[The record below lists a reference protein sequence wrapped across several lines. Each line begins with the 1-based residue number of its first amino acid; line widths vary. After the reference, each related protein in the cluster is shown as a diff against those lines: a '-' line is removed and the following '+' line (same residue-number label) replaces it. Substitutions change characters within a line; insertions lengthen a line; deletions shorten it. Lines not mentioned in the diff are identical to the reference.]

1 VPVTSEDF
9 AALERRLA
17 AVPAG
22 WSQDRHGVLDLLAE
36 CRALRAFA
44 PPALAALE
52 QVSWVF
58 ETLDGLRAEAGPD
71 GRLATKLRHH
81 LATARGHLLAAL
93 GARPP
98 GVECDHD
105 AGDRQLDKVLQDA
118 AELERLRR
126 PPDAAALL
134 TAAERG
140 EMLRRVERD
149 LPQSGYAG
157 GQCLRLLR
165 HAEAQ
170 DALVREL
177 YAVVADLHEDH
188 GPAVAAYERGRAEG
202 REQAARKV
210 EGWVGAN
217 VNPPVHPDIVPSIRA
232 LGPCRPPLPPQE
244 AEREAVRL
252 REALRGLAAVAD
264 ASSDVLLDA
273 NILGW
278 AGELR
283 AGVLAARKA
292 LRGEVP

>member
-1 VPVTSEDF
+1 VTGLEF
-9 AALERRLA
+9 AALEQRLA
-17 AVPAG
+17 RGPSRPAPG
-22 WSQDRHGVLDLLAE
+22 RGDVRALLAE

-58 ETLDGLRAEAGPD
+58 EALDSLRAEAGPD
-71 GRLATKLRHH
+71 GRLAAGLRHH

-93 GARPP
+93 EARPP
-98 GVECDHD
+98 GAEADHE
-105 AGDRQLDKVLQDA
+105 AGDRRLERVLRDG

-126 PPDAAALL
+126 PPDVSGLL
-134 TAAERG
+134 SAAELDR
-140 EMLRRVERD
+140 ER
-149 LPQSGYAG
+149 AG
-157 GQCLRLLR
+157 VGDVLLA
-165 HAEAQ
+165 HVDSQAG
-170 DALVREL
+170 LIREL
-177 YAVVADLHEDH
+177 YGVVSDLHADDP
-188 GPAVAAYERGRAEG
+188 GRQALLERGRAEG

>member
-202 REQAARKV
+202 REQAAAELELLAGMEDGLSADNSRRKAEAV
-210 EGWVGAN
+210 
-217 VNPPVHPDIVPSIRA
+217 RA
-232 LGPCRPPLPPQE
+232 LGPCRPPLPPSE
-244 AEREAVRL
+244 AEREAERL
-252 REALRGLAAVAD
+252 REALRQCLDRLGRMSGTYGT
-264 ASSDVLLDA
+264 SSATAQATD
-273 NILGW
+273 
-278 AGELR
+278 
-283 AGVLAARKA
+283 AARKA
-292 LRGEVP
+292 LGGEAR